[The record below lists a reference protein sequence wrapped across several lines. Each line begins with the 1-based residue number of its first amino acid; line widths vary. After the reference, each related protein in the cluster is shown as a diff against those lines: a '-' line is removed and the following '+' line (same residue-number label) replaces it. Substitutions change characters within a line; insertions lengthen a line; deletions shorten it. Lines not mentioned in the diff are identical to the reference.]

1 MPVAIDIRKN
11 EFVTKYDY
19 GDGTV
24 DLGDFVIR
32 HTFGCPA
39 GCVYCYRAEDHL
51 RAPLKIFT
59 NHERMLAEIQRVID
73 EHEEPLYFNAGENT
87 DSLFLESQS
96 GTVKALVEF
105 FAQTNSFLELR
116 TKCANVSLLL
126 SLNHDGQTVVA
137 YSMTPEPWVKTL
149 EPGTAT
155 TRERILA
162 AKQCAD
168 AGYKIAFVL
177 DPMFYLPDWKKLY
190 SELLEQIF
198 SVFESTQ
205 ISLFYLGT
213 FRYTKGMLK
222 IFKKNK
228 EFENLLLHGEFVAGT
243 DKKSRY
249 FKPVRVSMYKHLITA
264 LREKYGPV
272 PIFLSH
278 EIPAVW
284 EICLGK
290 PRTLTDVLYQF
301 TQKTHTTAPTF
312 RINTRFQSAVCG
324 FQAKQK

>member
-19 GDGTV
+19 GEGTV

-59 NHERMLAEIQRVID
+59 NHTRMLTEIQNVIE
-73 EHEEPLYFNAGENT
+73 EHDEPLYFNAGENT
-87 DSLFLESQS
+87 DSLFLEAQS
-96 GTVKALVEF
+96 GTAKALVEF
-105 FAQTNSFLELR
+105 FAKTNSYLELR
-116 TKCANVSLLL
+116 TKCANIAPLL
-126 SLNHDGQTVVA
+126 SLNHNGQTVVA
-137 YSMTPEPWVKTL
+137 YSMTPEPWIKTL

-155 TRERILA
+155 TRQRILA

-190 SELLEQIF
+190 SELIAHIF
-198 SVFESTQ
+198 SIFTPHQ

-213 FRYTKGMLK
+213 FRFTKGMLK
-222 IFKKNK
+222 VFKKDK
-228 EFENLLLHGEFVAGT
+228 EFERLLLHGEFVSGE

-249 FKPVRVSMYKHLITA
+249 FKPIRVAMYEHLIA
-264 LREKYGPV
+264 VIRAKYERV
-272 PIFLSH
+272 PILLSH
-278 EIPAVW
+278 ETTAVW
-284 EICLGK
+284 EISLGK
-290 PRTLTDVLYQF
+290 HFTLVDV
-301 TQKTHTTAPTF
+301 
-312 RINTRFQSAVCG
+312 V
-324 FQAKQK
+324 